1 MYLTKKRTG
10 HVSPQYGALT
20 LAQFCSRSSVLFA
33 PVVCCATGSVHIP
46 VKLRPNIG
54 CDPVN
59 VCMLMS
65 AVSFITNSMRV
76 TDDLS
81 LPRTSRPQAYTK
93 NVGYGTQWRNRTTSS
108 CNGSTEN

>member
-1 MYLTKKRTG
+1 MYLTNKMTG

-33 PVVCCATGSVHIP
+33 PVVSCATGSAHIP

-59 VCMLMS
+59 VCLLMS
-65 AVSFITNSMRV
+65 AVSFNTNSMRV
-76 TDDLS
+76 TD
-81 LPRTSRPQAYTK
+81 
-93 NVGYGTQWRNRTTSS
+93 
-108 CNGSTEN
+108 

>member
-1 MYLTKKRTG
+1 MTG

-33 PVVCCATGSVHIP
+33 PVVSCATGSAHIP

-54 CDPVN
+54 YDPVN

-76 TDDLS
+76 TDLS
-81 LPRTSRPQAYTK
+81 LPRTSCPQAYTK
-93 NVGYGTQWRNRTTSS
+93 NVGYGTQWKNYTASS
-108 CNGSTEN
+108 CSGSTEN

>member
-1 MYLTKKRTG
+1 MYLTNKMTG

-33 PVVCCATGSVHIP
+33 PVVSCATGSAHIP

-65 AVSFITNSMRV
+65 AISFNTNSMRV
-76 TDDLS
+76 TDELS
-81 LPRTSRPQAYTK
+81 LPCTLCVCPQAYTK
-93 NVGYGTQWRNRTTSS
+93 NVGYGTQWKNH
-108 CNGSTEN
+108 TE

>member
-1 MYLTKKRTG
+1 MYLTNKMTG

-33 PVVCCATGSVHIP
+33 PVVSCATGSAHIP
-46 VKLRPNIG
+46 VKLHPNIG

-65 AVSFITNSMRV
+65 AVSLNTNSMRV
-76 TDDLS
+76 TDELS
-81 LPRTSRPQAYTK
+81 LPHTLCPQAYTK
-93 NVGYGTQWRNRTTSS
+93 NVGYGTQWINHTERS
-108 CNGSTEN
+108 CNGST